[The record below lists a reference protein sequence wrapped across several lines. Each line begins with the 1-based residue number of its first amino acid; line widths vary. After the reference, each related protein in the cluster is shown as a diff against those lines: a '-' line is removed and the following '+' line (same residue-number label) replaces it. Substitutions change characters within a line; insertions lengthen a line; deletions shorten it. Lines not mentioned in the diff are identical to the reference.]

1 MDWITDMKKIIALLT
16 LSAVV
21 MLTGCGENDQSV
33 PTEIIVDGSGTPE
46 DSAGVFPVKLADGT
60 VIDHSPDS
68 IASLSPAAT
77 EIIAELGFGGRLCAV
92 SRYCDFPEGIC
103 TVTVGSS
110 ENPDIDRITE
120 LSPEVLFT
128 LTPLAEREE
137 YALESAGI
145 TVVELESPDSAEAYG
160 NLYGT
165 IATVFG
171 GEEAGK
177 SAAEKAVESLK
188 SAAQGVTLGDFLYVS
203 PKLTAAGSGTFENAM
218 LSLCGNNMCTAD
230 GYTSSAEDISGAPQ
244 YIIAAD
250 SLTAADITGS
260 ELLSGFA
267 ANAKII
273 FVPAERFERPSA
285 RISEVF
291 TAIREQLSD
300 TAQTAE

>member
-1 MDWITDMKKIIALLT
+1 MKKIIALLT

-77 EIIAELGFGGRLCAV
+77 EIIAELGFGRLCAV

-188 SAAQGVTLGDFLYVS
+188 SAAQGVSLGDFLYVS
-203 PKLTAAGSGTFENAM
+203 PKLTAAGSGTFENAV

-267 ANAKII
+267 ADADMI

-291 TAIREQLSD
+291 AAIREQLSD
-300 TAQTAE
+300 TAQTDE

>member
-1 MDWITDMKKIIALLT
+1 MTGAALRRI
-16 LSAVV
+16 
-21 MLTGCGENDQSV
+21 
-33 PTEIIVDGSGTPE
+33 PP
-46 DSAGVFPVKLADGT
+46 GVFPVKLADGT

-77 EIIAELGFGGRLCAV
+77 EIIAELGFGDRLCAV

-160 NLYGT
+160 DLYGT

-267 ANAKII
+267 ADADMI